1 MGKLGESFLD
11 VLNANFTYHFD
22 VERSEEFP
30 ALVEEHLGSV
40 DIAESFAKALSKIK
54 ITTDINDIRLAD
66 DEDFNP
72 GPYCLAG
79 IPISFGGDDYVS
91 LLPSLIGQ
99 GDGNFTALVGVVT
112 AGGLDIPDH
121 TGGFRYAKYQIPEL
135 SQEYHHFIGELKL
148 PKELKGFDKEF
159 SQAILQSFLGYLSH
173 SFGAAII
180 DSGVSGFKDALPDL
194 NEFLDSLWARLAA
207 GVIEAA
213 NQIAD

>member
-1 MGKLGESFLD
+1 MGKLGESFLE

-99 GDGNFTALVGVVT
+99 GDGNFTAIVGVVT

-121 TGGFRYAKYQIPEL
+121 TGVFAMPSIKSR
-135 SQEYHHFIGELKL
+135 S
-148 PKELKGFDKEF
+148 
-159 SQAILQSFLGYLSH
+159 
-173 SFGAAII
+173 
-180 DSGVSGFKDALPDL
+180 
-194 NEFLDSLWARLAA
+194 
-207 GVIEAA
+207 
-213 NQIAD
+213 